1 MIQFRG
7 LKHYMGKSLVLSYTK
22 LAELSEDKRL
32 FYIMD
37 QSIKGKVL
45 PENLAPE
52 VGIAFF
58 TRFRSDFVENEEV
71 ILGKYVFGS
80 VCLMNESEMT
90 RHGNILG

>member
-1 MIQFRG
+1 
-7 LKHYMGKSLVLSYTK
+7 MGKSLVLSYTK

-71 ILGKYVFGS
+71 RMIIYLENMY
-80 VCLMNESEMT
+80 L
-90 RHGNILG
+90 